1 MVSLMWPRSLF
12 HIGKLSRVHVID
24 IQIAFQAMKM
34 DQLIAGQ
41 DAARYQPSEE
51 VRINQ
56 FFGFQVNGRLH

>member
-1 MVSLMWPRSLF
+1 
-12 HIGKLSRVHVID
+12 
-24 IQIAFQAMKM
+24 MKM